1 MAAVPCKRLFLVA
14 FLILCFFSI
23 QATAARRLREAG
35 NESQIGHD
43 DPSSPK
49 EERMLESADEFVA
62 ADYTPARRKPPIH
75 N

>member
-1 MAAVPCKRLFLVA
+1 LFFV
-14 FLILCFFSI
+14 
-23 QATAARRLREAG
+23 AARRLREAG

-43 DPSSPK
+43 DLFSPK
-49 EERMLESADEFVA
+49 EERMLESADELAA